1 MKTVTATEVKNK
13 WGQILL
19 AAIREPVI
27 VEKNNHPVAVV
38 LSIDEHTRL
47 VELEDKYWAMLAEE
61 AEREGYLSREDS
73 MNILK
78 KHMEI
83 AE

>member
-27 VEKNNHPVAVV
+27 VEKNHAPVAVV
-38 LSIDEHTRL
+38 LSIEEHNRL

-61 AEREGYLSREDS
+61 AEREGYLSQEES
-73 MNILK
+73 MNLLK
-78 KHMEI
+78 QHMEI
-83 AE
+83 DE